1 MSKIRGLGVW
11 LLLALGYK
19 GGLLFYENEKS
30 KEVDSMNINPVI
42 NNGYNRT
49 NIMYRQNALDRYK
62 ETYKLVS
69 PKMDSL
75 EISSEAY
82 ELRNN
87 DERISATSG
96 KDTLGITK
104 GDKENTYVIHFS
116 DSAMVSRAISRG
128 YITVNGVDI
137 ELSDEVKKQLTN
149 VNKQAQADREKA
161 YNEYIMQHE
170 LAVAKQQSEALSKAY
185 GDMSEAFEIAAKISK
200 GGKVSSQEAK
210 KLMEMNPDLYA
221 MAMAAAAMS
230 EKRAEQSE
238 IESINEEGAENIS
251 NETVKGVS
259 WSDFDWKSYETR
271 MTILMEKTPVIEGVA
286 EGEIS
291 LS

>member
-1 MSKIRGLGVW
+1 MTLGC
-11 LLLALGYK
+11 K
-19 GGLLFYENEKS
+19 GELLFYENEKS

-49 NIMYRQNALDRYK
+49 NTIYRKKALGRYK
-62 ETYKLVS
+62 ETYKSVFQ
-69 PKMDSL
+69 KMDSL

-87 DERISATSG
+87 DEKISATSG
-96 KDTLGITK
+96 KDTLGITR
-104 GDKENTYVIHFS
+104 GDKENTFVIHFS

-137 ELSDEVKKQLTN
+137 ELPDEVRKQLTN
-149 VNKQAQADREKA
+149 ADKQAQADREKA

-170 LAVAKQQSEALSKAY
+170 LAVVKQQSEALSKAY
-185 GDMSEAFEIAAKISK
+185 RDMSEAIEIAAKISK

-210 KLMEMNPDLYA
+210 KLMETNPNLYA
-221 MAMAAAAMS
+221 MAMAVAAMS
-230 EKRAEQSE
+230 EKRAGQSE
-238 IESINEEGAENIS
+238 IESIDEEGTENIS
-251 NETVKGVS
+251 NETAQGVS
-259 WSDFDWKSYETR
+259 WSDYEWKSYETQ
-271 MTILMEKTPVIEGVA
+271 MTVLLEKTPVIEGVA